1 MIDALMVLVI
11 LKEEWNNIQIIHDM
25 DQSISVLH
33 RLVDESGNLL
43 DFLDPIKGLMGSRIK
58 PNQ

>member
-25 DQSISVLH
+25 DQSISVPFTVSLM
-33 RLVDESGNLL
+33 NLGTCWI
-43 DFLDPIKGLMGSRIK
+43 FWIPSRA
-58 PNQ
+58 